1 MSTASCGPLAGLKII
16 EMAAIGPVPH
26 CGMVFSDMGADVV
39 RIDRPTETDLG
50 IPVDRRFDLSAR
62 GKTRLALDLKQK
74 QGVAQALDVIAVAD
88 ALIEGFR
95 PGVMER
101 IGLGPDVCLARNP
114 RLVYGRISGWGDCGP
129 LAETAGHDLNFVGL
143 TGALAERGP
152 PGAPPPPPL
161 NLVADY
167 GGGAMQLVA
176 GVLAALLH
184 ARATG
189 QGQVV
194 TTSIYAGAQALTPFF
209 YGLRAAGR
217 WHDARGANLLDGGA
231 PFYRCYETA
240 DGLFVAVAAIEP
252 KFYRALLA
260 GLGLELDAG
269 AQMDRAAWPLAEKL
283 FAGKFAT
290 RTRQAWAETFA
301 NTDAC
306 VTPVLNWEEAKT
318 HPQAAA
324 LGLFESPDGIAQPRT
339 APRFSA
345 TPAPALRA

>member
-26 CGMVFSDMGADVV
+26 CGMVFSDMGADVL

-50 IPVDRRFDLSAR
+50 IPIDPRFDVPAR
-62 GKTRLALDLKQK
+62 GKSILPIDLKRPE
-74 QGVAQALDVIAVAD
+74 GVAQALDLITGAAAV
-88 ALIEGFR
+88 IEGFR

-101 IGLGPDVCLARNP
+101 LGLGSDVCLARNP

-129 LAETAGHDLNFVGL
+129 LSEVAGHDLNFVGL
-143 TGALAERGP
+143 TGALAAMGS
-152 PGAPPPPPL
+152 PGTPPPPPL
-161 NLVADY
+161 NLVADF

-176 GVLAALLH
+176 GILAALLH

-217 WHDARGANLLDGGA
+217 WHDARGENLLDGGA

-240 DGLFVAVAAIEP
+240 DHLFVAVAAIEP

-260 GLGLELDAG
+260 GLGLALDAA
-269 AQMDRAAWPLAEKL
+269 AQMDRAAWPSAEKI
-283 FAGKFAT
+283 FAETFRT
-290 RTRQAWAETFA
+290 RTRSEWAEKFED
-301 NTDAC
+301 TDAC
-306 VTPVLNWEEAKT
+306 VTPVLNWEEASS
-318 HPQAAA
+318 HPQAIA
-324 LGLFESPDGIAQPRT
+324 LGLFESPGGIAQPRT

-345 TPAPALRA
+345 TPARTLP